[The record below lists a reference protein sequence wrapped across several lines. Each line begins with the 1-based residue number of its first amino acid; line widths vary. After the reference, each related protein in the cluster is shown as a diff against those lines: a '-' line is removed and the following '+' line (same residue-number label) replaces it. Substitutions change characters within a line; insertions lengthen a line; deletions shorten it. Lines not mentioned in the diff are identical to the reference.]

1 MNCTKLEKE
10 IENKQ
15 KFCKYRGQFIA
26 CITENL
32 QQKVNNK
39 KKKNDRMHCIFRD
52 SVLLKD

>member
-1 MNCTKLEKE
+1 MKCTKLGKE

-15 KFCKYRGQFIA
+15 KFCIYCGQFVAYIA
-26 CITENL
+26 ENL

-39 KKKNDRMHCIFRD
+39 KKKNDRMHCTFRN